1 MSGWGGVGQALGTLF
16 GGGQARDE
24 AVYRDQLGQNASLEQ
39 KLAVANRERM
49 KSMALDAVL
58 NDESIPQQ
66 QRNILAAELGS
77 QFSGLQQGLLRQQE
91 QGFRNDALTRADA
104 AGYGVNAPLMALAKG
119 PVELNKALAG
129 GLMQGNTYLPGA
141 DLAPTELGL
150 AEMFADQ
157 ARGNASN
164 AAAGASAARAE
175 ASREQAEL
183 TAARRERPELYRAPP
198 RGASTDG
205 GPSPDDVLDVVALN
219 EAIRAEN
226 RRLTREG
233 KPTLPEIPLDGL
245 VRGFMAPP
253 ATPAPLRATNPQTG
267 EVLELRGGQWV
278 KAQ

>member
-1 MSGWGGVGQALGTLF
+1 MSGWEAVGGALGRLF
-16 GGGQARDE
+16 GGGDRDR
-24 AVYRDQLGQNASLEQ
+24 AVYQDQLGRNASLEQ
-39 KLAVANRERM
+39 KLATANRERM

-91 QGFRNDALTRADA
+91 QGFRNEAFTRADA
-104 AGYGVNAPLMALAKG
+104 AGYGVNAPLMALEDG
-119 PVELNKALAG
+119 PIELNKALAG
-129 GLMQGNTYLPGA
+129 GTMRGNTYLPGA

-175 ASREQAEL
+175 ASRAQAEL

-198 RGASTDG
+198 RGAS
-205 GPSPDDVLDVVALN
+205 PA
-219 EAIRAEN
+219 AID
-226 RRLTREG
+226 
-233 KPTLPEIPLDGL
+233 KPTALPKPGDVMDGY
-245 VRGFMAPP
+245 RFKGGDPSNP
-253 ATPAPLRATNPQTG
+253 ASW
-267 EVLELRGGQWV
+267 E
-278 KAQ
+278 KA